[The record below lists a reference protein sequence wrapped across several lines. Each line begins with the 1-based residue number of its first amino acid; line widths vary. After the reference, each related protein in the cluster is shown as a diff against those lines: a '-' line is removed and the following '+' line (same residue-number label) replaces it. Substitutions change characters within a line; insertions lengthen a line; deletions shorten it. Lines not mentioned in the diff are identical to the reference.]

1 MVLPTPGDPV
11 NASLTD
17 PPTPSRDD
25 KLTRIL
31 PSKAQHSP
39 RILDTRSIMAQ
50 QMKWLGAMDPRDSK
64 LNLLLLAVPTT
75 LYFNYFQHDSS
86 MAFASSLVAIMP
98 LAFLMGRATEEIALR
113 TSESLG
119 GLLNATFGNA
129 AEMIIALLLI
139 YSAYQNK
146 GTDTEFFYLQL
157 VQASIIGSI
166 LGNLLL
172 VMGLAFV
179 WGGIHFTEQKFS
191 KTQVSSNGSLLL
203 LSMIVLIV
211 PTVFQ
216 STVGG
221 ESGEEGVRNLSRI
234 AAVILLLIYCLFL
247 FFQFRSH
254 EHLFATEGSHHEEP
268 EMSQRDAIILLVVAT
283 ILVSWMAEIL
293 VHSVEEAADK
303 LELPHIFIGVILL
316 PLFGN
321 AAEHF
326 TAVTVAG
333 KDKMD
338 LSFAISMGSSTQ
350 IAVFVA
356 PMMVIFAWGL
366 GVPLTFEFGMIETV
380 SAFLSGLIV
389 NSIAADGKSNWLEG
403 AMLLASYAVLGAAFL
418 FHP

>member
-1 MVLPTPGDPV
+1 MTETVSWIQ
-11 NASLTD
+11 AF
-17 PPTPSRDD
+17 
-25 KLTRIL
+25 
-31 PSKAQHSP
+31 
-39 RILDTRSIMAQ
+39 
-50 QMKWLGAMDPRDSK
+50 DPRETK
-64 LNLLLLAVPTT
+64 LNLLLIAVPITV
-75 LYFNYFQHDSS
+75 YFNYIEHDSS
-86 MAFASSLVAIMP
+86 LAFFSSLVAIMP

-139 YSAYQNK
+139 YSAYQEA
-146 GTDTEFFYLQL
+146 DPDVQMFYVHL
-157 VQASIIGSI
+157 VQASLIGSI

-179 WGGIHFTEQKFS
+179 WGGLHFDEQKFS
-191 KTQVSSNGSLLL
+191 ETQVSSNGSLLL
-203 LSMIVLIV
+203 LSMIVLII
-211 PTVFQ
+211 PTVFH

-221 ESGEEGVRNLSRI
+221 EAGEEPVKHLSHI
-234 AAVILLLIYCLFL
+234 AAIILLLIYGMFL

-254 EHLFATEGSHHEEP
+254 VHLFATDGSHHEEP
-268 EMSQRDAIILLVVAT
+268 EMTQRDAVTLLVVST

-293 VHSVEEAADK
+293 VHSVEYAADDMG
-303 LELPHIFIGVILL
+303 LPHLFIGVILL

-326 TAVTVAG
+326 TAVSVAA

-356 PMMVIFAWGL
+356 PMMVIFAWAL

-380 SAFLSGLIV
+380 SAFLAVLIV
-389 NSIAADGKSNWLEG
+389 NSIASDGRSNWLEG
-403 AMLLASYAVLGAAFL
+403 SMLLASYAVLGAAFL